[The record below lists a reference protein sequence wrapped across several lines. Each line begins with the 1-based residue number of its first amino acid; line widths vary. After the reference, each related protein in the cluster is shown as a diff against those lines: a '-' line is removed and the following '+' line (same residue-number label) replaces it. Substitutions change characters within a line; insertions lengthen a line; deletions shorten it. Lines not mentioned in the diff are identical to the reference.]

1 MSYLFYIDDIL
12 LPVSPSKLDISI
24 ENQNK
29 TINLINDGEVNILKQ
44 AGLTNISLEFLLP
57 NVNYPFAVYEDG
69 FLDAKYYLDRIEE
82 LKLNL
87 QPFQFI
93 VTRNKPLGGSIF
105 NTNIKVSIEGYNII
119 EAVEDGFDVKVSI
132 DLKQYRDYG
141 TKICTINDSSNI
153 GSGSGDTEISVEV
166 AREVV
171 SSPLPSSTQTYTVI
185 KGDSLWKIAKYFYG
199 NGSKYSAIYEANK
212 DIISNPSLIYP
223 NQVLVIPSI

>member
-69 FLDAKYYLDRIEE
+69 FLDAKHYLDRIEE

-93 VTRNKPLGGSIF
+93 VTRNKPLGGSVF
-105 NTNIKVSIEGYNII
+105 NTNIKVSIEGYSII

-141 TKICTINDSSNI
+141 TKVCTINDSSSSSD
-153 GSGSGDTEISVEV
+153 SGSSEISVEV

-199 NGSKYSAIYEANK
+199 NGSKYSTIYEANK

-223 NQVLVIPSI
+223 NQVLVIPNI